1 MFVQQGFDGL
11 PGNIGLKGIPGEQ
24 GETGV
29 PVSDVKNNC
38 MYTMTCSTCRVQK
51 V

>member
-1 MFVQQGFDGL
+1 MFIQQGFDGL

-29 PVSDVKNNC
+29 PVSDVK
-38 MYTMTCSTCRVQK
+38 K
-51 V
+51 